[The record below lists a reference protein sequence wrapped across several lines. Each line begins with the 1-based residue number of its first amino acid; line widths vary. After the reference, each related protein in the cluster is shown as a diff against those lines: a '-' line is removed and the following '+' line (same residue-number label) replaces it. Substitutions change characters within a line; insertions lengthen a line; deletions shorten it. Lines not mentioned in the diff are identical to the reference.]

1 MIAWSALPLQAVAG
15 ASIPQRRILSSCP
28 LVCRTFKV
36 SPSETLTTTQL
47 SAGGGAS
54 ALTPLSNLV
63 HPYLG
68 KISRI
73 PKIKVSILCIFIE
86 IVSVIMPLA
95 IVKNFS
101 NMNTVHF

>member
-1 MIAWSALPLQAVAG
+1 M
-15 ASIPQRRILSSCP
+15 
-28 LVCRTFKV
+28 
-36 SPSETLTTTQL
+36 
-47 SAGGGAS
+47 
-54 ALTPLSNLV
+54 TPLSNLV

-73 PKIKVSILCIFIE
+73 PKIKVSILCIFLE
-86 IVSVIMPLA
+86 LVSVIMPLA